1 MQAKVIQN
9 ARQLVEAGVAELQA
23 AGWTEAQIVAQL
35 PYLAAEAV
43 KFLANKAA
51 H

>member
-1 MQAKVIQN
+1 MTKSAQN
-9 ARQLVEAGVAELQA
+9 AKTLVEAGVAELQA

-43 KFLANKAA
+43 KFLAAKAA
-51 H
+51 

>member
-1 MQAKVIQN
+1 MQTKIIQN

-35 PYLAAEAV
+35 PYIANEAIR
-43 KFLANKAA
+43 FLAEKAA
-51 H
+51 